1 MFATRLKK
9 LFVSSALV
17 GIAASLPTL
26 ALAQASSAANFPNKP
41 IKLLVGFAPGGGT
54 DAAARTIA
62 IKLTEILGQ
71 TVVVD
76 NKPGAGGNIA
86 ADMVAKAQGDGY
98 TIGLANIGS
107 LAVNPHMPNGTP
119 YNTLK
124 DFAMLG
130 NGVSFGNVL
139 VVRADSDI
147 KTFAEYL
154 VAAKSADKPLFYGS
168 SGFGSAGHLS
178 GELLKQ
184 RANTTA
190 QHINYKGGGPA
201 MNGLLG
207 GEIQAIFASAPT
219 AIPLIKAGK
228 LRALAVTGSKRAAD
242 LPDVPTIA
250 ELGFPG
256 YLATNWYSFI
266 APANT
271 PPAIVQKL
279 NAAIVSAINDQATLA
294 RLTAQGMD
302 PDPSTSEEMRAFVT
316 KEYDIWGKVARTLKF

>member
-1 MFATRLKK
+1 MFATKLKK
-9 LFVSSALV
+9 LLVSSALV
-17 GIAASLPTL
+17 GLTVSLPTL

-147 KTFAEYL
+147 KTFADYL

-242 LPDVPTIA
+242 LPEVPTIA

-279 NAAIVSAINDQATLA
+279 NTAIVSAINDQATLT

-316 KEYDIWGKVARTLKF
+316 KEYDTWGKVARTLKF

>member
-1 MFATRLKK
+1 MFAINLKK

-17 GIAASLPTL
+17 GIAASLPSV
-26 ALAQASSAANFPNKP
+26 ALAQTSSAANFPNKP

-62 IKLTEILGQ
+62 IKLTDLLGQ

-147 KTFAEYL
+147 
-154 VAAKSADKPLFYGS
+154 
-168 SGFGSAGHLS
+168 
-178 GELLKQ
+178 
-184 RANTTA
+184 
-190 QHINYKGGGPA
+190 
-201 MNGLLG
+201 
-207 GEIQAIFASAPT
+207 
-219 AIPLIKAGK
+219 
-228 LRALAVTGSKRAAD
+228 
-242 LPDVPTIA
+242 
-250 ELGFPG
+250 
-256 YLATNWYSFI
+256 
-266 APANT
+266 
-271 PPAIVQKL
+271 
-279 NAAIVSAINDQATLA
+279 
-294 RLTAQGMD
+294 
-302 PDPSTSEEMRAFVT
+302 
-316 KEYDIWGKVARTLKF
+316 

>member
-1 MFATRLKK
+1 MFATKLKM
-9 LFVSSALV
+9 LL
-17 GIAASLPTL
+17 
-26 ALAQASSAANFPNKP
+26 ASSVLAGLSASISITAFAQSNAATNFPSKP

-62 IKLTEILGQ
+62 IKLSEILGQ

-86 ADMVAKAQGDGY
+86 ADLVAKAAGDGY
-98 TIGLANIGS
+98 TIGLANVGS
-107 LAVNPHMPNGTP
+107 LAVNPHMPNGTT
-119 YNTLK
+119 YDTLK

-147 KTFAEYL
+147 KTFADYL
-154 VAAKSADKPLFYGS
+154 VAAKNIDKPLFYGS

-184 RANTTA
+184 RADTTA

-228 LRALAVTGSKRAAD
+228 IRALAVTGAKRAES
-242 LPDVPTIA
+242 LPDIPTIA

-266 APANT
+266 APAST
-271 PPAIVQKL
+271 PPAIVKKL
-279 NAAIVSAINDQATLA
+279 NEAIVAAIKDPATLS
-294 RLTAQGMD
+294 RLSAQAME
-302 PDPSTSEEMRAFVT
+302 PDPSTSEEMRAFVI
-316 KEYDIWGKVARTLKF
+316 KEYDTWGKVARTLKF

>member
-1 MFATRLKK
+1 MFATKVKK
-9 LFVSSALV
+9 LFVCSALV
-17 GIAASLPTL
+17 GIAASVSS
-26 ALAQASSAANFPNKP
+26 LAQAQTSSVANFPNKP

-62 IKLTEILGQ
+62 IKLSDILGQ

-86 ADMVAKAQGDGY
+86 ADLVAKAQGDGY

-119 YNTLK
+119 YNPLK

-147 KTFAEYL
+147 KTFADYL
-154 VAAKSADKPLFYGS
+154 VAAKSSDKPLFYGS

-184 RANTTA
+184 RADTTA

-279 NAAIVSAINDQATLA
+279 NTAIVSAINDPATLT
-294 RLTAQGMD
+294 RLSAQGMD

>member
-1 MFATRLKK
+1 MFAIRLKK
-9 LFVSSALV
+9 LLTGALV
-17 GIAASLPTL
+17 IGMSAGMSCIAQTQTNAASG
-26 ALAQASSAANFPNKP
+26 FPNKP

-54 DAAARTIA
+54 DTAARTIA
-62 IKLTEILGQ
+62 IKLSEILGQ

-86 ADMVAKAQGDGY
+86 ADLVAKAPGDGY

-130 NGVSFGNVL
+130 NGVTFGNVL

-147 KTFAEYL
+147 KTFADYL
-154 VAAKSADKPLFYGS
+154 VAAKSTDKPLFYGS

-184 RANTTA
+184 RADTTA

-228 LRALAVTGSKRAAD
+228 LRALAVTGAKRAVS

-266 APANT
+266 APAST
-271 PPAIVQKL
+271 PAPIVQKL
-279 NAAIVSAINDQATLA
+279 NEAIVKAIRDPATLS
-294 RLTAQGMD
+294 RLSAQAME
-302 PDPSTSEEMRAFVT
+302 PDPSTTEEMRAFVT
-316 KEYDIWGKVARTLKF
+316 QEYDTWGKVVRTLKF

>member
-1 MFATRLKK
+1 MFATKLKK

-17 GIAASLPTL
+17 GMAASLPTL
-26 ALAQASSAANFPNKP
+26 ALAQASTVANFPNKP

-184 RANTTA
+184 RADTTA

-228 LRALAVTGSKRAAD
+228 LRALAVTGAKRAAD

>member
-1 MFATRLKK
+1 MISNQFNK
-9 LFVSSALV
+9 LLASSVLA
-17 GIAASLPTL
+17 GL
-26 ALAQASSAANFPNKP
+26 ALSASTTSMAQTNTAANFPTKP

-54 DAAARTIA
+54 DTAARTIA
-62 IKLTEILGQ
+62 IKLSEILGQ

-86 ADMVAKAQGDGY
+86 TDLVAKAPGDGY
-98 TIGLANIGS
+98 TIGLTNIGAM
-107 LAVNPHMPNGTP
+107 AVNPHMPNGTP
-119 YNTLK
+119 YKPLQ

-130 NGVSFGNVL
+130 NGVTFGNVL
-139 VVRADSDI
+139 VVRADSNI
-147 KTFAEYL
+147 KNFADYL
-154 VAAKSADKPLFYGS
+154 AAAKSTDKPLFYGS
-168 SGFGSAGHLS
+168 SGFGSAGHMS

-228 LRALAVTGSKRAAD
+228 LRALAVTGAKRSAA
-242 LPDVPTIA
+242 LPDVPTVA

-266 APANT
+266 APAST
-271 PPAIVQKL
+271 PPAIVKKL
-279 NAAIVSAINDQATLA
+279 NTALVAAIRDPATLT
-294 RLTAQGMD
+294 RLEAQAME

-316 KEYDIWGKVARTLKF
+316 KEYDTWGKIAKTLKF

>member
-1 MFATRLKK
+1 
-9 LFVSSALV
+9 
-17 GIAASLPTL
+17 
-26 ALAQASSAANFPNKP
+26 
-41 IKLLVGFAPGGGT
+41 
-54 DAAARTIA
+54 
-62 IKLTEILGQ
+62 
-71 TVVVD
+71 
-76 NKPGAGGNIA
+76 
-86 ADMVAKAQGDGY
+86 
-98 TIGLANIGS
+98 
-107 LAVNPHMPNGTP
+107 
-119 YNTLK
+119 
-124 DFAMLG
+124 MLG

-147 KTFAEYL
+147 KTFAQYL
-154 VAAKSADKPLFYGS
+154 AAAKSTDKPLFYGS

-184 RANTTA
+184 RADTTA

-228 LRALAVTGSKRAAD
+228 LRALAVTGAKRAAD

-279 NAAIVSAINDQATLA
+279 NTAIVSAIKDQATLT
-294 RLTAQGMD
+294 RLAAQGMD

>member
-1 MFATRLKK
+1 MLSYKAMKLARLGAVAGV
-9 LFVSSALV
+9 LLTVAGVSLAQS
-17 GIAASLPTL
+17 GAASTY
-26 ALAQASSAANFPNKP
+26 PNKP

-62 IKLTEILGQ
+62 IKLSEILGQ

-86 ADMVAKAQGDGY
+86 ADLVAKAPGDGY

-107 LAVNPHMPNGTP
+107 IAVNPQMPNGTP
-119 YNTLK
+119 YDPLK

-130 NGVSFGNVL
+130 NGVTFGNVL
-139 VVRADSDI
+139 VVRADSPI
-147 KTFAEYL
+147 KTFADYL
-154 VAAKSADKPLFYGS
+154 VAAKNPDNPLFYGS

-228 LRALAVTGSKRAAD
+228 LRALAVTSQKRATS

-266 APANT
+266 APAST
-271 PPAIVQKL
+271 PPAIVKKL
-279 NAAIVSAINDQATLA
+279 NESIVAAIKDQATLN
-294 RLTAQGMD
+294 RLNAQAMEA
-302 PDPSTSEEMRAFVT
+302 DPSTSQEMREFVT
-316 KEYDIWGKVARTLKF
+316 KEFDTWGKVVRTLKF

>member
-1 MFATRLKK
+1 MFATKVKK
-9 LFVSSALV
+9 LLMCSAFL
-17 GIAASLPTL
+17 GLAAS
-26 ALAQASSAANFPNKP
+26 ASSSVLAQTNTAANFPNKP

-86 ADMVAKAQGDGY
+86 ADMVAKAPGDGY

-147 KTFAEYL
+147 KTFADYL

-228 LRALAVTGSKRAAD
+228 LRALAVTGAKRAAD

-271 PPAIVQKL
+271 PPAIVTKL
-279 NAAIVSAINDQATLA
+279 NAAIVSAINDQATLT
-294 RLTAQGMD
+294 RLSAQGMD

>member
-1 MFATRLKK
+1 MFAINLKK

-17 GIAASLPTL
+17 GIAASLPSV
-26 ALAQASSAANFPNKP
+26 ALAQTSSAANFPNKP

-62 IKLTEILGQ
+62 IKLTDLLGQ

-147 KTFAEYL
+147 KTFADYL
-154 VAAKSADKPLFYGS
+154 VAAKSTDKPLFYGS

-184 RANTTA
+184 RADTTA

-228 LRALAVTGSKRAAD
+228 LRALAVTGAKRAAD

-279 NAAIVSAINDQATLA
+279 NVAIVSAINDQATLT

>member
-1 MFATRLKK
+1 MFATKVKK

-17 GIAASLPTL
+17 GIAVTASSL
-26 ALAQASSAANFPNKP
+26 ALAQTNTVANFPNKP

-62 IKLTEILGQ
+62 IKLSEILGQ

-86 ADMVAKAQGDGY
+86 ADLVAKAPGDGY

-139 VVRADSDI
+139 VVRADSNI
-147 KTFAEYL
+147 KTFADYL
-154 VAAKSADKPLFYGS
+154 VAAKSTDKPLFYGS

-228 LRALAVTGSKRAAD
+228 LRALAVTGAKRATD

-271 PPAIVQKL
+271 PPAIVKKL
-279 NAAIVSAINDQATLA
+279 NAAIVASINDQATLK
-294 RLTAQGMD
+294 RLSAQGMD

-316 KEYDIWGKVARTLKF
+316 KEYDTWGKVARTLKF

>member
-1 MFATRLKK
+1 MFLRSVKK
-9 LFVSSALV
+9 MMVLGALAIALGSASV
-17 GIAASLPTL
+17 V
-26 ALAQASSAANFPNKP
+26 ALAQTNAIANYPNKP

-62 IKLTEILGQ
+62 IKLSEILGQ

-86 ADMVAKAQGDGY
+86 ADTVAKAAGDGY

-107 LAVNPHMPNGTP
+107 LAVNPHMPNGTTYDP
-119 YNTLK
+119 LK

-130 NGVSFGNVL
+130 NGVTFGNVL
-139 VVRADSDI
+139 VVRNDSNI
-147 KTFAEYL
+147 KTFADYL
-154 VAAKSADKPLFYGS
+154 VAAKNKDNPLFYGS

-184 RANTTA
+184 RADTTA

-228 LRALAVTGSKRAAD
+228 LRAIAVTSSKRAES

-266 APANT
+266 APVSTPAAIVTKLNT
-271 PPAIVQKL
+271 AIVQ
-279 NAAIVSAINDQATLA
+279 AIRDPATLT
-294 RLTAQGMD
+294 RLSAQAME
-302 PDPSTSEEMRAFVT
+302 PDPSTPQEMRDFVT
-316 KEYDIWGKVARTLKF
+316 KELDTWGKVVKTLKF

>member
-1 MFATRLKK
+1 MFLHKLKK
-9 LFVSSALV
+9 LVLISTVAGVFGAVSVSAFAQS
-17 GIAASLPTL
+17 GAAATYPS
-26 ALAQASSAANFPNKP
+26 KP

-54 DAAARTIA
+54 DTAARTIA
-62 IKLTEILGQ
+62 IKLSEILGQ

-86 ADMVAKAQGDGY
+86 ADLVAKAPGDGY
-98 TIGLANIGS
+98 TIGLANVGS
-107 LAVNPHMPNGTP
+107 LAVNPQMPNGTP
-119 YNTLK
+119 YDPLK

-130 NGVSFGNVL
+130 NGVTFGNVL
-139 VVRADSDI
+139 VVRADSKI
-147 KTFAEYL
+147 KTFADYL
-154 VAAKSADKPLFYGS
+154 VAAKNKDNPLFYGS

-184 RANTTA
+184 RADTTA

-228 LRALAVTGSKRAAD
+228 LRALAVTSDKRAAS
-242 LPDVPTIA
+242 LPDIPTIA

-266 APANT
+266 APAST
-271 PPAIVQKL
+271 PPAIVKKL
-279 NAAIVSAINDQATLA
+279 NEAIVASIRDPATLA
-294 RLTAQGMD
+294 RLSAQAME
-302 PDPSTSEEMRAFVT
+302 PDPSTSQEMRDFVA
-316 KEYDIWGKVARTLKF
+316 KEYDTWGKVVRTLKF

>member
-1 MFATRLKK
+1 MFSHKLKK
-9 LFVSSALV
+9 LVLMSAV
-17 GIAASLPTL
+17 IGAIGGVASGAFAQTGAAATY
-26 ALAQASSAANFPNKP
+26 PNKP

-62 IKLTEILGQ
+62 IKLSEILGQ

-86 ADMVAKAQGDGY
+86 ADLVAKAPGDGY

-107 LAVNPHMPNGTP
+107 LAVNPHMPNGTT
-119 YNTLK
+119 YNPLK

-139 VVRADSDI
+139 VVRADSNI
-147 KTFAEYL
+147 KTFADYL
-154 VAAKSADKPLFYGS
+154 VAAKNKDNPLFYGS

-184 RANTTA
+184 RADTTA

-219 AIPLIKAGK
+219 AIPLVKAGK
-228 LRALAVTGSKRAAD
+228 LRALAVTSDKRAES

-266 APANT
+266 APAST
-271 PPAIVQKL
+271 PPAIVKKL
-279 NAAIVSAINDQATLA
+279 NESIVAAINDPATLK
-294 RLTAQGMD
+294 RLSGQAMD
-302 PDPSTSEEMRAFVT
+302 PDPSTSQEMRDFVT
-316 KEYDIWGKVARTLKF
+316 KEFDTWGKVVRTLKF

>member
-1 MFATRLKK
+1 MFATKVKK
-9 LFVSSALV
+9 LIASSALM
-17 GIAASLPTL
+17 GIAVTASSL
-26 ALAQASSAANFPNKP
+26 ALAQTNAVANFPNKP

-62 IKLTEILGQ
+62 IKLSEILGQ

-86 ADMVAKAQGDGY
+86 ADLVAKAPGDGY

-139 VVRADSDI
+139 VVRADSGI
-147 KTFAEYL
+147 KTFADYL
-154 VAAKSADKPLFYGS
+154 VAAKSTDKPLFYGS

-228 LRALAVTGSKRAAD
+228 LRALAVTGAKRAAD

-266 APANT
+266 APAST
-271 PPAIVQKL
+271 PSAIVNKL
-279 NAAIVSAINDQATLA
+279 NAAIVSSIKDQATLT
-294 RLTAQGMD
+294 RLSAQGMD

-316 KEYDIWGKVARTLKF
+316 KEYDTWGKVARNLKF

>member
-1 MFATRLKK
+1 MFATQVKK
-9 LFVSSALV
+9 LFVYSALV
-17 GIAASLPTL
+17 GMAASMSSN
-26 ALAQASSAANFPNKP
+26 ALAQTSAAATYPNKP

-86 ADMVAKAQGDGY
+86 ADLVAKAPGDGY

-139 VVRADSDI
+139 VVKTDSDI
-147 KTFAEYL
+147 KTFADYL
-154 VAAKSADKPLFYGS
+154 VAAKNADKPLFYGS
-168 SGFGSAGHLS
+168 SGFGSAGHMS

-228 LRALAVTGSKRAAD
+228 LRALAVTGAKRAAD

-266 APANT
+266 APAST
-271 PPAIVQKL
+271 PPAIVKKL
-279 NAAIVSAINDQATLA
+279 NAAIVSAINDQATLT
-294 RLTAQGMD
+294 RLSAQGME

-316 KEYDIWGKVARTLKF
+316 KEYDTWGKVARTLKF

>member
-1 MFATRLKK
+1 MFATKVKK
-9 LFVSSALV
+9 LFICSAIV
-17 GIAASLPTL
+17 GIAASASSLS
-26 ALAQASSAANFPNKP
+26 LAQTSTAANFPNKP

-86 ADMVAKAQGDGY
+86 ADMVAKATGDGY

-147 KTFAEYL
+147 KTFADYL
-154 VAAKSADKPLFYGS
+154 VAAKSTDKPLFYGS

-228 LRALAVTGSKRAAD
+228 LRALAVTGAKRAAD

-279 NAAIVSAINDQATLA
+279 NVAIVSAINDQATLT

-302 PDPSTSEEMRAFVT
+302 PDPSTSEEMRVFVT

>member
-1 MFATRLKK
+1 MFATQVKK
-9 LFVSSALV
+9 LFVYSALV
-17 GIAASLPTL
+17 GMASSVSSF
-26 ALAQASSAANFPNKP
+26 ALAQTSAAATYPNKP

-62 IKLTEILGQ
+62 IKLTEVLGQ

-86 ADMVAKAQGDGY
+86 ADLVAKAPGDGY

-139 VVRADSDI
+139 VVKTDSDI
-147 KTFAEYL
+147 KTFADYL
-154 VAAKSADKPLFYGS
+154 VAAKKTDKPLFYGS
-168 SGFGSAGHLS
+168 SGFGSAGHMS

-228 LRALAVTGSKRAAD
+228 LRALAVTGAKRAAD

-266 APANT
+266 APAST
-271 PPAIVQKL
+271 PPAIVKKL
-279 NAAIVSAINDQATLA
+279 NAAIVTAINDQATLA
-294 RLTAQGMD
+294 RLSAQGME

-316 KEYDIWGKVARTLKF
+316 KEYDTWGKVARTLKF

>member
-76 NKPGAGGNIA
+76 NKPGAGGNIS

-302 PDPSTSEEMRAFVT
+302 PDHSTSEEMRAFVT

>member
-1 MFATRLKK
+1 M
-9 LFVSSALV
+9 
-17 GIAASLPTL
+17 
-26 ALAQASSAANFPNKP
+26 
-41 IKLLVGFAPGGGT
+41 
-54 DAAARTIA
+54 
-62 IKLTEILGQ
+62 
-71 TVVVD
+71 
-76 NKPGAGGNIA
+76 
-86 ADMVAKAQGDGY
+86 
-98 TIGLANIGS
+98 
-107 LAVNPHMPNGTP
+107 
-119 YNTLK
+119 
-124 DFAMLG
+124 
-130 NGVSFGNVL
+130 
-139 VVRADSDI
+139 
-147 KTFAEYL
+147 
-154 VAAKSADKPLFYGS
+154 FYGS

-184 RANTTA
+184 RADTTA

-228 LRALAVTGSKRAAD
+228 LRALAVTGAKRAAD

-279 NAAIVSAINDQATLA
+279 NVAIVSAINDQATLT

>member
-1 MFATRLKK
+1 MFLYKLKK
-9 LFVSSALV
+9 LVLASAVIGVTGGVSSA
-17 GIAASLPTL
+17 AF
-26 ALAQASSAANFPNKP
+26 AQAGAAATYPNKP
-41 IKLLVGFAPGGGT
+41 IKLMVGFSPGGGT

-62 IKLTEILGQ
+62 IKLSEILGQ

-86 ADMVAKAQGDGY
+86 ADLVAKAPGDGY

-107 LAVNPHMPNGTP
+107 LAVNPHMPNGTTYDP
-119 YNTLK
+119 LK

-139 VVRADSDI
+139 VVRADSNI
-147 KTFAEYL
+147 KTFADYL
-154 VAAKSADKPLFYGS
+154 VAAKNKDNPLFYGS

-184 RANTTA
+184 RADTTA

-219 AIPLIKAGK
+219 AIPLVKAGK
-228 LRALAVTGSKRAAD
+228 LRALAVTSDKRAES

-266 APANT
+266 APAST
-271 PPAIVQKL
+271 PPAIVKKL
-279 NAAIVSAINDQATLA
+279 NESIVAAIRDQATLT
-294 RLTAQGMD
+294 RLSAQAMD
-302 PDPSTSEEMRAFVT
+302 PDPSTPQEMRDFVT
-316 KEYDIWGKVARTLKF
+316 KEYDTWGKVVRTLKF

>member
-1 MFATRLKK
+1 
-9 LFVSSALV
+9 
-17 GIAASLPTL
+17 
-26 ALAQASSAANFPNKP
+26 
-41 IKLLVGFAPGGGT
+41 
-54 DAAARTIA
+54 
-62 IKLTEILGQ
+62 
-71 TVVVD
+71 
-76 NKPGAGGNIA
+76 
-86 ADMVAKAQGDGY
+86 MVAKAQGDGY

-147 KTFAEYL
+147 KTFADYL

-228 LRALAVTGSKRAAD
+228 LRALAVTGAKRAAD

-271 PPAIVQKL
+271 PTAIVQKL
-279 NAAIVSAINDQATLA
+279 NAAIVSAINDQATLT

-302 PDPSTSEEMRAFVT
+302 PDPSSSEEMRVFVT

>member
-1 MFATRLKK
+1 MFLHKLKK
-9 LFVSSALV
+9 LVLISAVTGVFGAVSGSAFAQS
-17 GIAASLPTL
+17 GAAATYPS
-26 ALAQASSAANFPNKP
+26 KP

-54 DAAARTIA
+54 DTAARTIA
-62 IKLTEILGQ
+62 IKLSEILGQ

-86 ADMVAKAQGDGY
+86 ADIVAKAPGDGY
-98 TIGLANIGS
+98 TIGLANVGS
-107 LAVNPHMPNGTP
+107 LAVNPQMPNGTP
-119 YNTLK
+119 YDPLK

-130 NGVSFGNVL
+130 NGVTFGNVL
-139 VVRADSDI
+139 VVRADSNI
-147 KTFAEYL
+147 KTFADYL
-154 VAAKSADKPLFYGS
+154 VAAKNKDNPLFYGS

-184 RANTTA
+184 RADTTA

-228 LRALAVTGSKRAAD
+228 LRALAVTSDKRAAS

-266 APANT
+266 APAST
-271 PPAIVQKL
+271 PPAIVKKL
-279 NAAIVSAINDQATLA
+279 NEAIVASIRDPATLA
-294 RLTAQGMD
+294 RLSAQAME
-302 PDPSTSEEMRAFVT
+302 PDPSTSQEMRNFVT
-316 KEYDIWGKVARTLKF
+316 KEYDTWGKVVRTLKF

>member
-1 MFATRLKK
+1 MFATQVKK
-9 LFVSSALV
+9 LFVYSALV
-17 GIAASLPTL
+17 GMAASVSSI
-26 ALAQASSAANFPNKP
+26 ALAQTSASATYPNKP

-62 IKLTEILGQ
+62 IKLSEILGQ

-86 ADMVAKAQGDGY
+86 ADLVAKAPGDGY

-139 VVRADSDI
+139 VVKADSDI
-147 KTFAEYL
+147 KTFADYL
-154 VAAKSADKPLFYGS
+154 VAAKKADKPLFYGS
-168 SGFGSAGHLS
+168 SGFGSAGHMS

-228 LRALAVTGSKRAAD
+228 LRALAVTGAKRAAD

-271 PPAIVQKL
+271 PPAIVKKL
-279 NAAIVSAINDQATLA
+279 NAAIVSAINDKATLA
-294 RLTAQGMD
+294 RLSAQGME

-316 KEYDIWGKVARTLKF
+316 KEYDTWGKVARTLKF

>member
-1 MFATRLKK
+1 MLLHTVKK
-9 LFVSSALV
+9 LLLT
-17 GIAASLPTL
+17 GLLASGLATTSNV
-26 ALAQASSAANFPNKP
+26 ALAQASAIANYSNKP

-62 IKLTEILGQ
+62 IKLSEILGQ
-71 TVVVD
+71 TVVID

-86 ADMVAKAQGDGY
+86 ADIVAKAAGDGY

-107 LAVNPHMPNGTP
+107 LAVNPHMPNGTS
-119 YNTLK
+119 YDTLK

-130 NGVSFGNVL
+130 NGVTFGNVL
-139 VVRADSDI
+139 VVRADSNI
-147 KTFAEYL
+147 KTFADFL
-154 VAAKSADKPLFYGS
+154 VAAKNKDNPLFYGS

-184 RANTTA
+184 RADTTA

-219 AIPLIKAGK
+219 AIPLVKAGK
-228 LRALAVTGSKRAAD
+228 LRAIAVTSDKRAD
-242 LPDVPTIA
+242 SLPDVPTIA

-266 APANT
+266 APAST
-271 PPAIVQKL
+271 PPAIVTKL
-279 NAAIVSAINDQATLA
+279 NEAIVRAIRDPTTLTRLSAQA
-294 RLTAQGMD
+294 ME
-302 PDPSTSEEMRAFVT
+302 PDPSTPQEMRDFVN
-316 KEYDIWGKVARTLKF
+316 KEYDIWGKVVKTLKF

>member
-1 MFATRLKK
+1 MFSHKLKK
-9 LFVSSALV
+9 LVLASAVIGAIGGVSSA
-17 GIAASLPTL
+17 AF
-26 ALAQASSAANFPNKP
+26 AQAGAAATYPNKP
-41 IKLLVGFAPGGGT
+41 IKLMVGFSPGGGT

-62 IKLTEILGQ
+62 IKLSEILGQ

-86 ADMVAKAQGDGY
+86 ADLVAKAPGDGY

-107 LAVNPHMPNGTP
+107 LAVNPHMPNGTTYDP
-119 YNTLK
+119 LK

-139 VVRADSDI
+139 VVRADSNI
-147 KTFAEYL
+147 KTFADYL
-154 VAAKSADKPLFYGS
+154 VAAKNKDNPLFYGS

-184 RANTTA
+184 RADTTA

-219 AIPLIKAGK
+219 AIPLVKAGK
-228 LRALAVTGSKRAAD
+228 LRALAVTSDKRAES

-266 APANT
+266 APAST
-271 PPAIVQKL
+271 PPAIVKKL
-279 NAAIVSAINDQATLA
+279 NESIVAAIRDQATLT
-294 RLTAQGMD
+294 RLSAQAMD
-302 PDPSTSEEMRAFVT
+302 PDPSTPQEMRDFVT
-316 KEYDIWGKVARTLKF
+316 KEYDTWGKVVRTLKF

>member
-1 MFATRLKK
+1 MFATKVKK
-9 LFVSSALV
+9 LFICSAFL
-17 GIAASLPTL
+17 GIAASASSL
-26 ALAQASSAANFPNKP
+26 AFAQTSSAANFPNKP

-86 ADMVAKAQGDGY
+86 ADMVAKAAGDGY

-147 KTFAEYL
+147 KTFADYL

-184 RANTTA
+184 RADTTA

-228 LRALAVTGSKRAAD
+228 LRALAVTGAKRSAD
-242 LPDVPTIA
+242 LPEVPTIA

-279 NAAIVSAINDQATLA
+279 NTAIVSAINDQATLT
-294 RLTAQGMD
+294 RLAAQGMD

>member
-1 MFATRLKK
+1 MFATKVKK
-9 LFVSSALV
+9 LFMCSAFV
-17 GIAASLPTL
+17 GLAASASSL
-26 ALAQASSAANFPNKP
+26 ALAQTNTAANFPNKP

-86 ADMVAKAQGDGY
+86 ADMVAKAAGDGY

-139 VVRADSDI
+139 VVRADSNI
-147 KTFAEYL
+147 KTFADYL

-219 AIPLIKAGK
+219 AIPLVKAGK
-228 LRALAVTGSKRAAD
+228 LRALAVTGAKRAAD

-279 NAAIVSAINDQATLA
+279 NTAIVSAINDQATLT
-294 RLTAQGMD
+294 RLSAQGMD
-302 PDPSTSEEMRAFVT
+302 PDPSTSEEMRTFVT

>member
-1 MFATRLKK
+1 MFVTQLKK
-9 LFVSSALV
+9 IFAGVALF
-17 GIAASLPTL
+17 GIAAGSVLT
-26 ALAQASSAANFPNKP
+26 ASAQTNAAANFPNKP

-62 IKLTEILGQ
+62 IKLSEILGQ

-86 ADMVAKAQGDGY
+86 ADMVAKAPGDGY

-139 VVRADSDI
+139 VVRTDSDI
-147 KTFAEYL
+147 KNFADYL
-154 VAAKSADKPLFYGS
+154 KAAKSTDKPLFYGS

-184 RANTTA
+184 RADTTA

-219 AIPLIKAGK
+219 ALPLIKAGK
-228 LRALAVTGSKRAAD
+228 LRALAVTGAKRSVD

-271 PPAIVQKL
+271 PPEIVKKL
-279 NAAIVSAINDQATLA
+279 NAAIVAAINDPATLS
-294 RLTAQGMD
+294 RLSAQAME